1 MSEKPMKPSDKALFP
16 DQLLGDIRQMIEEA
30 RASVA
35 ATVNAGLTMLYW
47 QIGRRISQEI
57 LKGER
62 AEYGAEIVSALAR
75 QLTSELRAGIFRK
88 ESAPH

>member
-35 ATVNAGLTMLYW
+35 ATVNAGLTML
-47 QIGRRISQEI
+47 IG
-57 LKGER
+57 
-62 AEYGAEIVSALAR
+62 
-75 QLTSELRAGIFRK
+75 
-88 ESAPH
+88 ESAGGSARRYSRESGRSMARRLSQLWRDN